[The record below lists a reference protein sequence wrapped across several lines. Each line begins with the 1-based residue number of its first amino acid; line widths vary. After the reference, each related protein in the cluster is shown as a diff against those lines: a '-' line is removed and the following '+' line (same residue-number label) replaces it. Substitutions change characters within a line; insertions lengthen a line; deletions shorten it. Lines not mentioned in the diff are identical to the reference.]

1 MLGFRLLGAAQL
13 WKLRHTSTPDAEG
26 QAIVDGWR
34 ADIGMRRSVRVCS
47 SPQVTVPMTYGAWFP
62 VILLPGVNLWRT
74 SNEWNAALRHE
85 FAHVRHGD
93 AARRWLGAIVVA
105 LWWPHPLVWAASRA
119 WNLEQERSCDDAV
132 LNGGADAADYAQQL
146 LHAACHGKLSRS
158 QSAAALIM
166 AMPGGLE
173 TRLRSI
179 TSPQMDRSP
188 ARRAATYKKD
198 GVYLTD
204 LPPDHSP
211 APPRSAP
218 EPTPQ
223 AQDSEATALRNE
235 ANAAIIP
242 ILRVR
247 EATVEEV
254 MVQITK
260 ASGVKVFYTPKKENE
275 ARVTMDLRRVPAA
288 EAIKY
293 AAGLSNLTITYKKDG
308 VYLTDL
314 PPDHSPTPPRSAPT
328 PQFGAAESLFTREW
342 KVPANF
348 LATLSKSAKPGSVQE
363 DLTAAGIV
371 FPAGSSATYLP
382 DRSRLIVRNTQE
394 NLDRIDA
401 LLEASVK
408 GSKPPN

>member
-1 MLGFRLLGAAQL
+1 
-13 WKLRHTSTPDAEG
+13 
-26 QAIVDGWR
+26 
-34 ADIGMRRSVRVCS
+34 
-47 SPQVTVPMTYGAWFP
+47 
-62 VILLPGVNLWRT
+62 
-74 SNEWNAALRHE
+74 
-85 FAHVRHGD
+85 
-93 AARRWLGAIVVA
+93 
-105 LWWPHPLVWAASRA
+105 
-119 WNLEQERSCDDAV
+119 
-132 LNGGADAADYAQQL
+132 
-146 LHAACHGKLSRS
+146 
-158 QSAAALIM
+158 
-166 AMPGGLE
+166 LE

-188 ARRAATYKKD
+188 ARRAA
-198 GVYLTD
+198 L
-204 LPPDHSP
+204 LPIAALAIAVTLSDI
-211 APPRSAP
+211 AFQ
-218 EPTPQ
+218 TP
-223 AQDSEATALRNE
+223 SATAAPQGE
-235 ANAAIIP
+235 AEDAEAAALKNKADAAVIP
-242 ILRVR
+242 ILSVR
-247 EATVEEV
+247 EAAVEEV
-254 MVQITK
+254 IAQITK
-260 ASGVKVFYTPKKENE
+260 ASGVKIFYTPKKENE
-275 ARVTMDLRRVPAA
+275 ARVTMELTRVPAS

-314 PPDHSPTPPRSAPT
+314 PPDNSPTPPRSAPT
-328 PQFGAAESLFTREW
+328 PQFGAAASLFTREW